1 MSEPDT
7 NWVPTPGDD
16 RLPNV
21 SETPPPLIK
30 PRQRGVRLSNA
41 LLTVAAIVA
50 VGGLTFAVGRVTA
63 PGQTGNGLLPGDGTG
78 PTAGQF
84 PNASFAP
91 GAGLVGASGLTLN
104 GTVEAIDGST
114 LTLTTTD
121 GQTVSVDLSGTMYH
135 RQADAAADDVSAG
148 ASVKVTVEG
157 QGGPGGV
164 SPGAVSSGARAT
176 LTATDVTLVTQ

>member
-1 MSEPDT
+1 MSEPGT
-7 NWVPTPGDD
+7 NWVTTQPGGQ
-16 RLPNV
+16 LPNV
-21 SETPPPLIK
+21 SEAPPPVIK
-30 PRQRGVRLSNA
+30 PKQRGSRLSSA

-50 VGGLTFAVGRVTA
+50 VGGLTFAIGRMTA
-63 PGQTGNGLLPGDGTG
+63 PGQTATG

-91 GAGLVGASGLTLN
+91 GAGLGGAGGLTLS

-121 GQTVSVDLSGTMYH
+121 GQTVTVDLSGTAYH
-135 RQADAAADDVSAG
+135 SQADATAADVRTG
-148 ASVKVTVEG
+148 ASVRVTVEG

-164 SPGAVSSGARAT
+164 NPGAVSSGATPT
-176 LTATDVTLVTQ
+176 LTATDVTLVSQ